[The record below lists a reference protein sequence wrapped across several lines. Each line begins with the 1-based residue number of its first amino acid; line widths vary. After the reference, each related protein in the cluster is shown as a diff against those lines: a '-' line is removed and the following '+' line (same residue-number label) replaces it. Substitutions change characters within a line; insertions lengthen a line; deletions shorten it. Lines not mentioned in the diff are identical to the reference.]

1 MRIRRSD
8 PAGPGYRRRRAGAG
22 FTYVDPDGKRVI
34 DRELRDRFAGLVIP
48 PAWVQVWI
56 CPYANGHIQAIG
68 TDAAGRRQYPY
79 HSQWRTQR
87 DAVKHQRAL
96 AMGRALP
103 RATRVV
109 GEHLQDRRP
118 TRRRVLAAAFRV
130 LDARRQWLARWPR
143 WRGISATPRLWHALP
158 TSTAG

>member
-34 DRELRDRFAGLVIP
+34 DRELRDRVAGLVIP

-68 TDAAGRRQYPY
+68 TDAAGRRQYLY

-103 RATRVV
+103 
-109 GEHLQDRRP
+109 
-118 TRRRVLAAAFRV
+118 
-130 LDARRQWLARWPR
+130 
-143 WRGISATPRLWHALP
+143 
-158 TSTAG
+158 

>member
-68 TDAAGRRQYPY
+68 TDAAGRRQYLYSRP
-79 HSQWRTQR
+79 HPAAGGGSSRPSPRPPRTR
-87 DAVKHQRAL
+87 L
-96 AMGRALP
+96 I
-103 RATRVV
+103 RVV
-109 GEHLQDRRP
+109 GS
-118 TRRRVLAAAFRV
+118 
-130 LDARRQWLARWPR
+130 ARNAV
-143 WRGISATPRLWHALP
+143 
-158 TSTAG
+158 TA